1 MTEEERQGYRRLY
14 EATVQ
19 QIASTEEFAKK
30 LGSAPD
36 GTIKA
41 NMQETT
47 HEHLRLLQDEADELE
62 QLGWDSGSA

>member
-14 EATVQ
+14 EATVR
-19 QIASTEEFAKK
+19 QISSTEEFAKQ
-30 LGSAPD
+30 LVSAPD
-36 GTIKA
+36 GAIKA
-41 NMQETT
+41 NMQVTT